1 MRKIL
6 KLNIFLL
13 VEKIVRFLVDCGPQI
28 RIALFTNMRILKC
41 RSQPTIAFSAAV
53 NHLNGPLRKQNFTS
67 RVQKVMVSDLWISI
81 RFVCFSVSR
90 FVACDRNY
98 D

>member
-1 MRKIL
+1 MQF
-6 KLNIFLL
+6 NE
-13 VEKIVRFLVDCGPQI
+13 VEDKTMQDLT
-28 RIALFTNMRILKC
+28 ALFTNMRILKFK
-41 RSQPTIAFSAAV
+41 SQLTIGFFAAV

-67 RVQKVMVSDLWISI
+67 RVQKVMVCDLWISI
-81 RFVCFSVSR
+81 RFVCFCVSR